1 MNSEVRMNPLA
12 SSGHELIYSFYR
24 VLQNLRNHWRTIRK
38 YGQAGLRR
46 GYGGQGW
53 GVHRESEGRGGL
65 RAAEDPETQAAIIAA
80 SDPCVKLTVAAQERN
95 THLQYLGALRCSL
108 HFPGMLVQVG
118 DLQDE
123 KEVA

>member
-1 MNSEVRMNPLA
+1 MA
-12 SSGHELIYSFYR
+12 
-24 VLQNLRNHWRTIRK
+24 K
-38 YGQAGLRR
+38 QAFVADMAGKD
-46 GYGGQGW
+46 GAC
-53 GVHRESEGRGGL
+53 VVKVKAEGGL